1 MLNKEKV
8 RSALA
13 QYKYAFPDLWKDEQY
28 KWKAV
33 KWFQD
38 NWDIN
43 AKDFAGMLERALD
56 QKKTENLLVSR
67 ASFPAEMIIRF
78 AKGAPEEVRSMY
90 TYLFDETKDLWERI
104 AYFKQHS
111 NALLKAYDKSGS
123 LQHYQ
128 RENAIMTYLW
138 LQYPD
143 KYYIYKYSEVKT
155 NAEVFD
161 TNYIFK
167 SGAYSD
173 NIRNFMAF
181 YDELNAVIRED
192 KELVDMFRSALTA
205 DCYPDP
211 ELRTLTIDAGFFWG
225 RFYGSDDEEEEDLLD
240 LTFDDWGP
248 SLDKYTPGLTKKDW
262 LNILNNKDII
272 GPEWGGVLAAFYA
285 EKDGAATCTQ
295 IAQKYGKPVASIN
308 GTCIQLAR
316 RIHKETACPVM
327 LRDNTKKGKRAY
339 WPILFMGKNADKDI
353 PGVFIW
359 KLRPELYEALEEF
372 GISRFQWPVA
382 ETYRDVNYWWL
393 NAKPNVWSFSELD
406 IGDEE
411 SYTTRNDDGNLRMVP
426 QNFKDA
432 KPGDLVIGYESFP
445 VMKVVA
451 LCTVS
456 QILEGESEREEVFF
470 KKTENLENPIDYAV
484 LKNHPKLANMEVLK
498 HRGGSLFKLTKEEY
512 DTIISLIRG
521 EEEQSPEPEY
531 DKYTK
536 KDFLDEVYVDEE
548 YYNDLVEVLNAK
560 KNIILQ
566 GAPGVGKTFAAK
578 RLAWS
583 MIGEKNP
590 EQIEFIQF
598 HQNYSY
604 EDFVMGYK
612 PVGEGFELKYGVFYR
627 FCVKAKDNPDKKYF
641 FIIDEIN
648 RGNMSKIFGELL
660 MLIENDHRGEEATLA
675 YDGAPFTIPKNVYL
689 IGMMNTADRSLAMI
703 DYALRRRFSFFDMEP
718 AFGNEMFIHYK
729 DELKSKKLDSL
740 ISKVKELNEAIA
752 RDRSLG
758 KGFCIGHS
766 YFCGQKTC
774 TDTWLASVV
783 KHDILPMLREYW
795 FDNNSAY
802 ETWKNN
808 LEGIVNDKR

>member
-38 NWDIN
+38 NWDIT
-43 AKDFAGMLERALD
+43 AKDFAAMLERALD
-56 QKKTENLLVSR
+56 QKKTEHLLVSR

-90 TYLFDETKDLWERI
+90 TYLFDETKDLCERI

-111 NALLKAYDKSGS
+111 NALLKAYDESGS

-155 NAEVFD
+155 NAKVFD

-192 KELVDMFRSALTA
+192 EELVDMFRSALTA

-225 RFYGSDDEEEEDLLD
+225 RFYGSDEEEEEDLLD

-339 WPILFMGKNADKDI
+339 WPILFMGKNADKDT

-359 KLRPELYEALEEF
+359 KLRPELYEALKEF
-372 GISRFQWPVA
+372 DISRFQWPVD
-382 ETYRDVNYWWL
+382 ESYRDVNYWFL
-393 NAKPNVWSFSELD
+393 NASPKYWKFSNIEVGED
-406 IGDEE
+406 V
-411 SYTTRNDDGNLRMVP
+411 SYGFYTDDGHPRVVQ

-432 KPGDLVIGYESFP
+432 HIGDLVVGYESSP
-445 VMKVVA
+445 VKKVVA

-456 QILEGESEREEVFF
+456 HIIDDDEIFF
-470 KKTENLENPIDYAV
+470 RKTET
-484 LKNHPKLANMEVLK
+484 LKNPVDFATLRDHPELAGMEFLKL
-498 HRGGSLFKLTKEEY
+498 HGGSLFKLTKEEY
-512 DTIISLIRG
+512 DTILSLIRG

-536 KDFLDEVYVDEE
+536 KDFLKDVYVDES
-548 YYNDLVEVLNAK
+548 YYEDLVDVLTNK

-612 PVGEGFELKYGVFYR
+612 PVEDGFELKYGVFHR
-627 FCVKAKDNPDKKYF
+627 FCMKAKDDPDKKYF

-675 YDGAPFTIPKNVYL
+675 YDDMPFTVPENVYL

-718 AFGNEMFIHYK
+718 AFDNATFKQYQDG
-729 DELKSKKLDSL
+729 LKSEKLDNL
-740 ISKVKELNEAIA
+740 IA
-752 RDRSLG
+752 RVMDLNKAIENDRSLG

-774 TDTWLASVV
+774 TDAWLRSVV

-795 FDNNSAY
+795 FDNNNAY
-802 ETWKNN
+802 ETWKKN
-808 LEGIVNDKR
+808 LEDIVNDKR